1 MTKNTTSND
10 ETDLFRT
17 SVGKVKAIDH
27 NQVVLKQTPKP
38 KPIPRRTDV
47 SALDPLLNAVDDEL
61 ELLYQE
67 DSMAFLAPG
76 VQKAVLKKLRKGH
89 FGVHA
94 DIDLHG
100 LNSKEAQSYLLH
112 AINVCIEEGARCI
125 LIIHGK
131 GYNSPNA
138 RPVLKND
145 LNFWLR
151 QHKDILAFCSAPA
164 KAGGTGALLVL
175 LKLGEKFA
183 DDEFIR

>member
-1 MTKNTTSND
+1 MTKKTTSND
-10 ETDLFRT
+10 ETALFRA
-17 SVGKVKAIDH
+17 SVGKVRAIEH
-27 NQVVLKQTPKP
+27 NQVLLKPSPKP
-38 KPIPRRTDV
+38 KPFPRPANV
-47 SALDPLLNAVDDEL
+47 SESDPLQNAVDEEL

-76 VQKAVLKKLRKGH
+76 VQKAVLKKLRKGR

-94 DIDLHG
+94 EIDLHG
-100 LNSKEAQSYLLH
+100 LNSKEAQHYLLQS
-112 AINVCIEEGARCI
+112 INICIEDGARCI
-125 LIIHGK
+125 LVIHGK

-138 RPVLKND
+138 QPVLKND

-151 QHKDILAFCSAPA
+151 QHKDVLGFCSAPA

-183 DDEFIR
+183 DDEIAF